1 MPEHR
6 LQHSMIF
13 PFPCIHAVSPFGPSM
28 LFLQGLSLKKLPN
41 PPTLAEW
48 DSRTYRERPTYLQ
61 RDVAATADGIYSL
74 GAVHACG
81 SHPKGPRQSFL
92 LHVPVYLTST
102 PTCRYTPKNAYL
114 ANSAPAPTQYRNVL
128 RNELCELRGGTGASP
143 GLGVPVRSGCHP
155 SAVTTHANDP
165 RCISNNAAP
174 RNAILLGAAR
184 PKEKSGRFPSGP
196 DPSAH
201 NPTLRR
207 APSATSSLPGPRR
220 GSLRDRPGPRDRRTD
235 GRTDRPPS
243 LPPRRRSCPPWR
255 HARPFD
261 APRAARRRHV
271 RAAARPPPPAA
282 AGGAGAGAWAG
293 GGGSSSMAG
302 APQENTLLH
311 LFAGG
316 WVRRRRRAGRGGTA
330 AVEGLPPAGGGPAE
344 RDAVVVVVVVV
355 PRRDVPGR
363 CLGWGTGW
371 RLWGGLASP
380 RLPPPPGWRRGKGL
394 RAPSSARLVHRLL
407 TNPACPRWR
416 PGSFLLEVCPQLE
429 NTSSA
434 SQAGRV
440 RKDYGGGGDLGST
453 PGRVGGAAVTFS
465 SNYKILRGCGI

>member
-235 GRTDRPPS
+235 GRTDRSSS
-243 LPPRRRSCPPWR
+243 LPPSRLAAGPARRDVTRGLSTHHALPAGVTCAPRPGLRLQLPPAEREREPEPAAAAAAAWRAPRRRTRCCTSSPGGECGGGGGLGAGVRPPLR
-255 HARPFD
+255 GCRPLGE
-261 APRAARRRHV
+261 ARRRGTLWWWWWFP
-271 RAAARPPPPAA
+271 AGMCPAA
-282 AGGAGAGAWAG
+282 ASGEGRAG
-293 GGGSSSMAG
+293 GFGVAWPPLGS
-302 APQENTLLH
+302 PPL
-311 LFAGG
+311 
-316 WVRRRRRAGRGGTA
+316 
-330 AVEGLPPAGGGPAE
+330 PAGDGE
-344 RDAVVVVVVVV
+344 
-355 PRRDVPGR
+355 
-363 CLGWGTGW
+363 
-371 RLWGGLASP
+371 
-380 RLPPPPGWRRGKGL
+380 
-394 RAPSSARLVHRLL
+394 
-407 TNPACPRWR
+407 
-416 PGSFLLEVCPQLE
+416 
-429 NTSSA
+429 
-434 SQAGRV
+434 
-440 RKDYGGGGDLGST
+440 
-453 PGRVGGAAVTFS
+453 
-465 SNYKILRGCGI
+465 RGCGRRAQPALSTVSSQTPRALGDGRAAFSLRSVRN

>member
-235 GRTDRPPS
+235 GRTDRSSS
-243 LPPRRRSCPPWR
+243 LPPASPLVLPAVTSRAAFRRTTRCPPASRARRGPASASSCRRRS
-255 HARPFD
+255 
-261 APRAARRRHV
+261 
-271 RAAARPPPPAA
+271 
-282 AGGAGAGAWAG
+282 
-293 GGGSSSMAG
+293 GSGSLS
-302 APQENTLLH
+302 
-311 LFAGG
+311 
-316 WVRRRRRAGRGGTA
+316 RRRRQQQHGGR
-330 AVEGLPPAGGGPAE
+330 PAGEHAAAP
-344 RDAVVVVVVVV
+344 
-355 PRRDVPGR
+355 
-363 CLGWGTGW
+363 L
-371 RLWGGLASP
+371 
-380 RLPPPPGWRRGKGL
+380 RRGV
-394 RAPSSARLVHRLL
+394 SAAAEEGWAR
-407 TNPACPRWR
+407 
-416 PGSFLLEVCPQLE
+416 GY
-429 NTSSA
+429 
-434 SQAGRV
+434 GR
-440 RKDYGGGGDLGST
+440 R
-453 PGRVGGAAVTFS
+453 
-465 SNYKILRGCGI
+465 